1 VSKLWR
7 RLLAA
12 LVIIALLILIF
23 CVLFRV
29 FVTNRI
35 MDGGCGMENPDLR
48 RAEAKL
54 PASDAEELNLR
65 EDINNK
71 KILKEKT
78 L

>member
-1 VSKLWR
+1 MSKLWR

-35 MDGGCGMENPDLR
+35 MDGGCGMENPDLM

-54 PASDAEELNLR
+54 PASDAEELSLR
-65 EDINNK
+65 EDINN
-71 KILKEKT
+71 
-78 L
+78 

>member
-1 VSKLWR
+1 MSKLWR

-35 MDGGCGMENPDLR
+35 MDGGNMENPDY
-48 RAEAKL
+48 
-54 PASDAEELNLR
+54 
-65 EDINNK
+65 
-71 KILKEKT
+71 ILHQHDGENAD
-78 L
+78 

>member
-1 VSKLWR
+1 MSKLWC
-7 RLLAA
+7 RLLTA

-54 PASDAEELNLR
+54 PASDAEELSLR
-65 EDINNK
+65 EDINNS
-71 KILKEKT
+71 KILKEET

>member
-1 VSKLWR
+1 MSKLWR

-54 PASDAEELNLR
+54 HREENYHLNKACR
-65 EDINNK
+65 
-71 KILKEKT
+71 KT
-78 L
+78 RNSSCESL

>member
-1 VSKLWR
+1 MSKLWR

-35 MDGGCGMENPDLR
+35 MDGGAGWKTR
-48 RAEAKL
+48 TSGRAEAKP
-54 PASDAEELNLR
+54 PASDAEELSLR
-65 EDINNK
+65 EDINN
-71 KILKEKT
+71 
-78 L
+78 

>member
-1 VSKLWR
+1 MSKLWC
-7 RLLAA
+7 RLLTA

-35 MDGGCGMENPDLR
+35 MDGGCGMENPDIR

-54 PASDAEELNLR
+54 PASDAEERGLR
-65 EDINNK
+65 DNINN
-71 KILKEKT
+71 
-78 L
+78 

>member
-1 VSKLWR
+1 MSKLWR

-35 MDGGCGMENPDLR
+35 MDGGCGM
-48 RAEAKL
+48 AKL
-54 PASDAEELNLR
+54 PASDAEELSLR
-65 EDINNK
+65 EDINN
-71 KILKEKT
+71 
-78 L
+78 

>member
-1 VSKLWR
+1 MSKIWR

-23 CVLFRV
+23 CVLLRV

-48 RAEAKL
+48 RAEAQL
-54 PASDAEELNLR
+54 SASDAEDLSLR
-65 EDINNK
+65 EDINN
-71 KILKEKT
+71 
-78 L
+78 

>member
-1 VSKLWR
+1 MSKLWR

-48 RAEAKL
+48 GAEAKL
-54 PASDAEELNLR
+54 PASDAEELSLR
-65 EDINNK
+65 EDINN
-71 KILKEKT
+71 
-78 L
+78 

>member
-1 VSKLWR
+1 MSKLWR

-35 MDGGCGMENPDLR
+35 MDGGCGMEKPGPQESRGKATRL
-48 RAEAKL
+48 
-54 PASDAEELNLR
+54 
-65 EDINNK
+65 
-71 KILKEKT
+71 
-78 L
+78 

>member
-1 VSKLWR
+1 MSKLWR

-35 MDGGCGMENPDLR
+35 MDGGYGMENPDLR

-54 PASDAEELNLR
+54 PASDAEALSLR
-65 EDINNK
+65 EDIYN
-71 KILKEKT
+71 
-78 L
+78 

>member
-1 VSKLWR
+1 MSKLWR

-35 MDGGCGMENPDLR
+35 MDGGCVMENQDLR
-48 RAEAKL
+48 RAEEKL
-54 PASDAEELNLR
+54 PASDA
-65 EDINNK
+65 
-71 KILKEKT
+71 
-78 L
+78 

>member
-1 VSKLWR
+1 MSKLWR

-54 PASDAEELNLR
+54 SA
-65 EDINNK
+65 
-71 KILKEKT
+71 
-78 L
+78 

>member
-1 VSKLWR
+1 MSKLWR

-54 PASDAEELNLR
+54 PRRTVRDFLNEQIQLR
-65 EDINNK
+65 K
-71 KILKEKT
+71 QHYKEQ
-78 L
+78 

>member
-1 VSKLWR
+1 MSKLWR

-35 MDGGCGMENPDLR
+35 MENPDLR

-54 PASDAEELNLR
+54 PASDAEELSLR
-65 EDINNK
+65 EDINN
-71 KILKEKT
+71 
-78 L
+78 

>member
-1 VSKLWR
+1 MSKLWR

-54 PASDAEELNLR
+54 PASDAEEINLR

>member
-1 VSKLWR
+1 MSKLWC

-35 MDGGCGMENPDLR
+35 MDGGYGMENPDPR

-54 PASDAEELNLR
+54 PASDAEELSLR
-65 EDINNK
+65 EDIYN
-71 KILKEKT
+71 
-78 L
+78 

>member
-1 VSKLWR
+1 MSKLWC
-7 RLLAA
+7 RLLTA

-54 PASDAEELNLR
+54 PASDAEERGLR
-65 EDINNK
+65 DNINN
-71 KILKEKT
+71 
-78 L
+78 

>member
-1 VSKLWR
+1 MSKLWC
-7 RLLAA
+7 RLLTA

-35 MDGGCGMENPDLR
+35 MDGVCGMENPDLR

-54 PASDAEELNLR
+54 PASDAEELSLW
-65 EDINNK
+65 EDIYN
-71 KILKEKT
+71 
-78 L
+78 